1 MTMVKVEQTKIY
13 ETTDLALISVL
24 LLSLPDSLV
33 EVDRNNPHRVVF
45 GFKKSDKLDKL
56 VARFWGRKL
65 KIEPRA
71 FFDGI
76 KTAKARIYSEN

>member
-1 MTMVKVEQTKIY
+1 MTKAEQTKLY

-24 LLSLPDSLV
+24 LLSLPDSLAA
-33 EVDRNNPHRVVF
+33 VDRSNPNRVVF
-45 GFKKSDKLDKL
+45 RFQKTDKLDKL
-56 VARFWGRKL
+56 IVRFWGRKL

>member
-1 MTMVKVEQTKIY
+1 MTMTKAEQTKLY
-13 ETTDLALISVL
+13 ETTDLALVSVL
-24 LLSLPDSLV
+24 LLFLPDSL
-33 EVDRNNPHRVVF
+33 EVVNRENSRRVVF
-45 GFKKSDKLDKL
+45 GFKKSDKL
-56 VARFWGRKL
+56 VERFWNRKL

>member
-1 MTMVKVEQTKIY
+1 MIKAEQTKLY
-13 ETTDLALISVL
+13 ETTDLALVSVL
-24 LLSLPDSLV
+24 LLFLPDSL
-33 EVDRNNPHRVVF
+33 EVVNRENSHRVVF

-56 VARFWGRKL
+56 VNRFWNRKL

>member
-1 MTMVKVEQTKIY
+1 MIKAEQTKLY
-13 ETTDLALISVL
+13 ETTDLALVSVL
-24 LLSLPDSLV
+24 LLFLPDSL
-33 EVDRNNPHRVVF
+33 EVVNRENSHRVVF

-56 VARFWGRKL
+56 VNRFWSRKL